1 MSEHAGQAGRGG
13 PGGRS
18 GRAGTLRA
26 ATFNIHHGAS
36 ADDHLDLART
46 AAEIRA
52 LDADVVGLQEV
63 DVAFGDRSAGEDQAR
78 ALAEMLGMDVAF
90 APAIDRPGTDP
101 DGPRRQYGVAL
112 LVRGR
117 ILESETHLLPAA
129 PGLGPLREPRAVLC
143 ASVRTARDEAGPA
156 DASAGN
162 RSDPADA
169 PASPDLTVLVTHLD
183 TERPEHRRAQ
193 IGRILEVAARR
204 AQDLHGSG
212 VDASDVDGSA
222 APPALLLGDMNADQS
237 APEMR
242 LLAASGWRDAALEA
256 SGRAP
261 VGGGRD
267 IRTSDGEVSEV
278 RAIGGASAAGRVG
291 RTLTAALR
299 SPAFAVATTAVV
311 SAASNVLAAVVSR
324 LPGTGRTV
332 GAGVRGSF
340 PAVFPVRRID
350 GIWVHGPLVA
360 RAVEVPP
367 GKASDH
373 RAVVATLE
381 DTGPA

>member
-1 MSEHAGQAGRGG
+1 MSAHAGRTGPAGRA
-13 PGGRS
+13 

-26 ATFNIHHGAS
+26 VTFNIHHGAS

-78 ALAEMLGMDVAF
+78 ALAQMLGMDVAF

-117 ILESETHLLPAA
+117 ILDSEPHLLPAG

-143 ASVRTARDEAGPA
+143 ASVRTARNEEGAA
-156 DASAGN
+156 DAPARD

-169 PASPDLTVLVTHLD
+169 PMRADLTVLVTHLD
-183 TERPEHRRAQ
+183 KEHPGHRRAQ
-193 IGRILEVAARR
+193 IGRILEIEARR
-204 AQDLHGSG
+204 ALDLHGPCDDEPS
-212 VDASDVDGSA
+212 
-222 APPALLLGDMNADQS
+222 APPALLLGDMNADQG
-237 APEMR
+237 ATEMR
-242 LLAASGWRDAALEA
+242 PLAAAGWRDAALEA

-261 VGGGRD
+261 AGGL
-267 IRTSDGEVSEV
+267 SER
-278 RAIGGASAAGRVG
+278 RAPGGTSAAGRAG
-291 RTLTAALR
+291 WSLRAALR
-299 SPAFAVATTAVV
+299 SPALSAAATAVASAV
-311 SAASNVLAAVVSR
+311 ANVAAAVASRLPASR
-324 LPGTGRTV
+324 LPGMGRAM

-350 GIWVHGPLVA
+350 GIWVHGPLTA

-373 RAVVATLE
+373 RPVVATLE

>member
-1 MSEHAGQAGRGG
+1 MSAHAGRTGPAGRA
-13 PGGRS
+13 

-78 ALAEMLGMDVAF
+78 ALAQMLGMDVAF
-90 APAIDRPGTDP
+90 APAIDRPGTDL

-117 ILESETHLLPAA
+117 ILDSATHLLPAG

-143 ASVRTARDEAGPA
+143 ASVRRARDEDGAA
-156 DASAGN
+156 DAPAGD

-169 PASPDLTVLVTHLD
+169 PMRADLTVLVTHLD
-183 TERPEHRRAQ
+183 KEHPGHRRAQ
-193 IGRILEVAARR
+193 IGRILEIEARR
-204 AQDLHGSG
+204 ALDLHGPG
-212 VDASDVDGSA
+212 DGEPS
-222 APPALLLGDMNADQS
+222 APPALLLGDMNADQG
-237 APEMR
+237 ATEMR
-242 LLAASGWRDAALEA
+242 MLASAGWRDAALEA

-261 VGGGRD
+261 SGGGR
-267 IRTSDGEVSEV
+267 TEEGGLAEG
-278 RAIGGASAAGRVG
+278 RAVGGASAVGRVG

-299 SPAFAVATTAVV
+299 SPALAIATTAVV
-311 SAASNVLAAVVSR
+311 SAASNVAAAVASH
-324 LPGTGRTV
+324 LPGTGSAM

-350 GIWVHGPLVA
+350 GIWVHGPLTA

-373 RAVVATLE
+373 RPVVATLE